1 MAICLLSDCYFFF
14 SLSVRSCWVVCFQSE
29 VEERL
34 QRLEGDKESLQMQV
48 SILMDQIEVQTEKIG
63 DLEKNLTEKTICLQ
77 RVDEKLQKVSYSLFF
92 KPIY

>member
-1 MAICLLSDCYFFF
+1 
-14 SLSVRSCWVVCFQSE
+14 
-29 VEERL
+29 
-34 QRLEGDKESLQMQV
+34 MQV

-92 KPIY
+92 KPIYWFVKS